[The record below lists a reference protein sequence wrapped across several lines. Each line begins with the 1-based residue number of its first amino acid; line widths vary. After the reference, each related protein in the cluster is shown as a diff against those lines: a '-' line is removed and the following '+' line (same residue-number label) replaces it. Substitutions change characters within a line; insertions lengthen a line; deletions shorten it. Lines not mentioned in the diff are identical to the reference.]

1 MKIAHLTT
9 TLEGGAANAVIR
21 INHALNESGVQSE
34 IFARKIPHRKIENTE
49 NILEL
54 NRIQKFQSSALTLLQ
69 RTVIQKSTELMTPIS
84 LDFFHDDFEV
94 ISEFDIIHLHSTY
107 NFVGLKS
114 YSLLSKLEKP
124 IFITLHDQRFL
135 TGGCHYS
142 SSCTEFEKNCSNC
155 PKVSRIFQ
163 PLVRNSFKNE
173 TQFLS
178 GKKLTLISPSNWLNE
193 LVKKSAKFS
202 ENETH
207 VIRNPIPSK
216 YFIAPSTQEI
226 EVGTLSKKKTIGFI
240 SANLNN
246 PYKGLHILIEALN
259 VLASNSPNS
268 TFDLLLVGNGD
279 VPMSS
284 GNFGIRRVIS
294 GSDEEMISTI
304 NEMDLLVVPSIEDN
318 SPSVIGEAVAAGVPV
333 IGSRVGGI
341 TELLA
346 EMDLPLFQPGDSLD
360 LERVLSLFFQGRIT
374 FSVEKVQRDAIRFF
388 GSDEFA
394 RKQIELYGKKSRI

>member
-1 MKIAHLTT
+1 
-9 TLEGGAANAVIR
+9 
-21 INHALNESGVQSE
+21 
-34 IFARKIPHRKIENTE
+34 
-49 NILEL
+49 
-54 NRIQKFQSSALTLLQ
+54 
-69 RTVIQKSTELMTPIS
+69 
-84 LDFFHDDFEV
+84 
-94 ISEFDIIHLHSTY
+94 
-107 NFVGLKS
+107 
-114 YSLLSKLEKP
+114 
-124 IFITLHDQRFL
+124 
-135 TGGCHYS
+135 
-142 SSCTEFEKNCSNC
+142 
-155 PKVSRIFQ
+155 
-163 PLVRNSFKNE
+163 
-173 TQFLS
+173 
-178 GKKLTLISPSNWLNE
+178 
-193 LVKKSAKFS
+193 
-202 ENETH
+202 
-207 VIRNPIPSK
+207 
-216 YFIAPSTQEI
+216 
-226 EVGTLSKKKTIGFI
+226 LSKKKTIGFI

-259 VLASNSPNS
+259 PFVTNYPKNS
-268 TFDLLLVGNGD
+268 FDLLLVGNGD

-294 GSDEEMISTI
+294 GSDEEMISII

-374 FSVEKVQRDAIRFF
+374 FSVEKVQRDAIRLF